1 MGEVGALLFV
11 YLPPETRTDTS
22 VHPVYQAKGI
32 NAARAEAIAAIRHS
46 ALDVFVYSGKII
58 GEGSIFYISAF
69 LSIPMCADATGES
82 MTAIMNRI
90 LILRTIRNPFTGSIP
105 ESRVPTL

>member
-32 NAARAEAIAAIRHS
+32 NAARAEAIAAII
-46 ALDVFVYSGKII
+46 K
-58 GEGSIFYISAF
+58 
-69 LSIPMCADATGES
+69 
-82 MTAIMNRI
+82 
-90 LILRTIRNPFTGSIP
+90 
-105 ESRVPTL
+105 